1 MFSLS
6 SKPSYNQS
14 EAQAFFNE
22 SHATPWA
29 GTIAGLIAATSVAST
44 IVMLF
49 TV

>member
-1 MFSLS
+1 MFPLI
-6 SKPSYNQS
+6 SKRLDKQS

-22 SHATPWA
+22 SHPSPWPATF
-29 GTIAGLIAATSVAST
+29 AGLIAATSVAST